1 MCAVATGES
10 AAAGSRLRGARS
22 AAHVQQ
28 PRGNSRSRHHPP
40 PRSLAAAYCL
50 VGRELASS
58 RGTASVCRTSLE
70 SAASLRAAPRGA
82 LRDGCPGRDFAYELP
97 PGSRRCT
104 GANAACRLARAAQRR
119 CRCRRRHTSLPR
131 GVAMDAFARAAAAAE
146 VTASGRLRLLAGEV
160 ELRCTSAAVCVR
172 RLSDREAAEKREA
185 RTATNS
191 QSPCCWC
198 GKPDVLAQTDREV

>member
-131 GVAMDAFARAAAAAE
+131 GLCDGRVRARRGGGRGHRQRTAAPARRRSGAAVHLGCCLRAA
-146 VTASGRLRLLAGEV
+146 S
-160 ELRCTSAAVCVR
+160 VR
-172 RLSDREAAEKREA
+172 PRGCREA
-185 RTATNS
+185 RGAYRHKLTESMLLVWKARRVGTN
-191 QSPCCWC
+191 
-198 GKPDVLAQTDREV
+198 R